1 MFVSRNRLKKLEREN
16 FRLRVE
22 LTAYESLY
30 KELRSKWNNLVR
42 KINAKGGSEFLDG
55 TPTSQFSEDD
65 LRRLLQLCH
74 PDKHGGS
81 KLAQEMTT
89 KLNRL
94 RS

>member
-1 MFVSRNRLKKLEREN
+1 MLTLSSRVKKLKREN
-16 FRLRVE
+16 FQLRVE
-22 LTAYESLY
+22 LATYRELY
-30 KELRSKWNNLVR
+30 QGLLHKWNGLVR
-42 KINAKGGSEFLDG
+42 KINAKGGMQFLDG
-55 TPTSQFSEDD
+55 ASTSQFSQED

-94 RS
+94 RP